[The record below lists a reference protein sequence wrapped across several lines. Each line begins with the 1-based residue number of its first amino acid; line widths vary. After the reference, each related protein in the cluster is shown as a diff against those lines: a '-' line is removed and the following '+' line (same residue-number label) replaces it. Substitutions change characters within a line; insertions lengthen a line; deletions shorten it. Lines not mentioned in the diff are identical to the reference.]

1 MKSFKELDKYT
12 KFAIVII
19 AIGILIRFYLA
30 SVHHVSGDA
39 CWQLSNARFIAEN
52 KTLPLFEQFGRD
64 EPFWAPPLFHL
75 IAAIVY
81 MLFNNF
87 SNSAAEFSVKML
99 SPFFSSLTLI
109 FSFFVF
115 KKLFDK
121 KIAFYSIIFLAFI
134 PLSLDYGVYSYIDG
148 IIAFPVIL
156 SVYFALDNRAISTGI
171 ATGLAILT
179 KYNGLFIMPA
189 LIYIFYQK
197 NQNNRKEFFKKILIL
212 VVIAGLIGS
221 VWFIRNWIYLGNP
234 VWPFLNDIFKGYEAK
249 SFATSNVGTVQLS
262 NIFSLNAVASIYLG
276 IFGVPDGNIRTL
288 HFFDIPYFNLLLKI
302 WLIGTFIFLMPLIIG
317 FFSKRLK
324 HRSLLFIWIASFIVL
339 VLLYVVNAGW
349 SVIRFML
356 PAFPAL
362 ALIWANGLDNIKN
375 LKLKN
380 IYLKIILLIVIGFVL
395 ASAIKIYLASNA
407 WDLYKEDFAWI
418 KSNTNKND
426 IFLLG
431 SQCVSYNINRQT
443 VSPEIENL
451 EKAAYVFVNQQFR
464 LDKRAALKT
473 DLLEKARNK
482 GQITYK
488 NEKTKTEV
496 YKTKFLNS

>member
-1 MKSFKELDKYT
+1 MKGFKELDKYT
-12 KFAIVII
+12 KYAIVII

-30 SVHHVSGDA
+30 SIYHVSGDA

-52 KTLPLFEQFGRD
+52 KELPLFEQFGRD
-64 EPFWAPPLFHL
+64 EPFWPPPLFHF
-75 IAAIVY
+75 IAAFVY
-81 MLFNNF
+81 MIFNNF
-87 SNSAAEFSVKML
+87 SNNAAEFSVKML

-109 FSFFVF
+109 FSFLVF
-115 KKLFDK
+115 KKLFDR
-121 KIAFYSIIFLAFI
+121 KITFYSIIFLAFM
-134 PLSLDYGVYSYIDG
+134 PLSLDYGIYSYIDG
-148 IIAFPVIL
+148 IIAFPAVL
-156 SVYFALDNRAISTGI
+156 SVYFALDNRAVSTGI

-179 KYNGLFIMPA
+179 KYNGIFIIPV

-212 VVIAGLIGS
+212 AVIAGLIGS

-249 SFATSNVGTVQLS
+249 SFVTSNVGTVQLS
-262 NIFSLNAVASIYLG
+262 NIFSLNAIASIYLG

-288 HFFDIPYFNLLLKI
+288 HFFDIPYFNLLFFI
-302 WLIGTFIFLMPLIIG
+302 WIIGTIIFIIPLIIG
-317 FFSKRLK
+317 FFSKKLK
-324 HRSLLFIWIASFIVL
+324 HRSLLFIWIASFIIL
-339 VLLYVVNAGW
+339 VLLYVINAGW

-362 ALIWANGLDNIKN
+362 ALIWANGLDSLRN
-375 LKLKN
+375 LKFKD
-380 IYLKIILLIVIGFVL
+380 IYLKIIFLIVIGFVL
-395 ASAIKIYLASNA
+395 ASFVKINLAANA
-407 WDLYKEDFAWI
+407 WDIYKEDFAWI

-451 EKAAYVFVNQQFR
+451 EKTDYIFVNQEFR

-473 DLLEKARNK
+473 NLHDKARNNS
-482 GQITYK
+482 QIIYK

-496 YKTKFLNS
+496 YKTNKLS